1 MQMVANARKET
12 EASEK
17 RNDQLKQQIR
27 DTEVLLAS
35 HQEQLVQLKSVMA
48 DMKQDEDDREAST
61 APSTPALSSH
71 PGRSRSKDMSADTP
85 ISMHASSPAPPTTF
99 THLLSPVLRTDLL
112 AFEDFRSL
120 IEISKKSN
128 PSSRVNSGSYAG
140 IHVPGL
146 SASSGLTSN
155 NSQVSLTT
163 PSNTSQP
170 PSVQHQNMQSMA
182 SPLIPLKETK
192 FYKRALTEDIEP
204 TLRLDTAPGLSWMT
218 RRGVVT
224 SMCEGTFIVEPMP
237 TSNKMSV
244 FSCALCGENRRA
256 PEFARTH
263 RFRTNES
270 ESAQRYPLCAYCLN
284 RVRSCCDYLGFLRMV
299 KDGHFRADGKDG
311 EKIAWEESVRLRE
324 RMFWARIGGGVV
336 PAYGV
341 NDSPRHS
348 TEDQK
353 PQPPHSAPPRLGEIP
368 IPDRRLSLHH
378 ETASSEDTSGL
389 SVDKTLRTRSQSR
402 PPKIVDPSNDWENVK
417 QSSMFDD
424 SAPPD
429 SSSKALGGSL
439 SPSPSPSKESLNR
452 QSLRESLRIRPR
464 SRGHSYD
471 IEGRIP
477 VSDSSADRSRR
488 SSPAPPPLVSE
499 DSGLHIS
506 MPGGFV

>member
-1 MQMVANARKET
+1 MVSSARKET

-48 DMKQDEDDREAST
+48 DMKQGEDDREAST
-61 APSTPALSSH
+61 APTTPALPSH
-71 PGRSRSKDMSADTP
+71 PGRNRSKDMSGTP
-85 ISMHASSPAPPTTF
+85 KSMEALSPAPPTTF
-99 THLLSPVLRTDLL
+99 THLLSPVLRIDLQV
-112 AFEDFRSL
+112 FEDFRSL
-120 IEISKKSN
+120 IEISRRSN

-146 SASSGLTSN
+146 SANSGITSSS
-155 NSQVSLTT
+155 SQVSLTT

-170 PSVQHQNMQSMA
+170 PSVQHQNTQSMA

-224 SMCEGTFIVEPMP
+224 SMCEGTFVVEPMP

-256 PEFARTH
+256 IEFARTH

-270 ESAQRYPLCAYCLN
+270 DSAQRYALCTYCLN
-284 RVRSCCDYLGFLRMV
+284 RVRSCCDYLGFLRMI

-311 EKIAWEESVRLRE
+311 EKMAWEESVRLRE
-324 RMFWARIGGGVV
+324 RMFWARIGGGVI
-336 PAYGV
+336 PAPGV
-341 NDSPRHS
+341 NDSPRPS
-348 TEDQK
+348 SEDQK
-353 PQPPHSAPPRLGEIP
+353 PRTPYSAPPQISGIP
-368 IPDRRLSLHH
+368 TPHRRLSLDHKRSGS
-378 ETASSEDTSGL
+378 ELSSKL
-389 SVDKTLRTRSQSR
+389 SVDDVIRARSQSR
-402 PPKIVDPSNDWENVK
+402 PPQIIDPNDNWESAK
-417 QSSMFDD
+417 QLSMFDD
-424 SAPPD
+424 TAPPD
-429 SSSKALGGSL
+429 SSRILGGSL
-439 SPSPSPSKESLNR
+439 SPSPSPPKGSLNR
-452 QSLRESLRIRPR
+452 QSLKDSLRIRSR

-471 IEGRIP
+471 IERGTPASDTSGDRSRKASP
-477 VSDSSADRSRR
+477 VPPPFVSDS
-488 SSPAPPPLVSE
+488 
-499 DSGLHIS
+499 GLQIS
-506 MPGGFV
+506 IPGGYV